1 MECSKWIAKTPTG
14 TSKLSQEQNSHWGGY
29 YSTRTPK
36 KKKTKNKGIL
46 QWYYFQKVK
55 VWEHKES

>member
-29 YSTRTPK
+29 YNTRTPK
-36 KKKTKNKGIL
+36 KKKKKKKQKQKNTAMILFPKG
-46 QWYYFQKVK
+46 
-55 VWEHKES
+55 